1 MKKKF
6 ILAIFGISLLFMAC
20 QEDSYYNGYDM
31 GGKNSSIL
39 TEAMKLIEDNHDFVS
54 LPDLDKTLKGGS
66 ATRSSSSN
74 HSLRYEEED
83 FIFDWGEA
91 DVMTSKVAEV
101 VIAPVKY
108 SKEMA
113 LRSITLEGNSRK
125 RETTPLHSILYMRK
139 MLETGQTHAYIL
151 SFAPDRDY
159 INACEENGEELQL
172 YPNPQGSNFSG
183 IQFFS
188 TIYGEIT
195 HGIRYE
201 NGRKCYYILPRSDRN
216 REFIEKYRNGDYCD
230 HECDS
235 THTHVKMSLEFI
247 TATAATRSTYSN
259 NSEDNGG
266 LLCSICNKNVYECTC
281 VEIVE
286 CGVCRKQPCICDEY
300 IEEEEERCPYCMC
313 LVEYCGCNDTWGDQ
327 GGTSGP
333 NPGGYPPT
341 PSYPPGYKPGT
352 GSGSGGT
359 TVVTPSDIVEQL
371 GNTNSTFTTVGIEK
385 LNNVMKT
392 FSDNI
397 FSGIIYKLLSGS
409 TPNITFSIE
418 QRYDKNGNPIIAG
431 FLNESNKIIFFSEA
445 SISFDNIVEEILHAA
460 QYHCFSEK
468 DRFLTS
474 LGNIELEAKMIKDMI
489 DHLTDGCCDTCLQFY
504 YSSDYNELVNRYMD
518 WLYGE
523 VDEPKDYSNYSYW
536 YNLLLPGFTYPGY
549 PVDVSDKSHMLLDR
563 FHEELIKL

>member
-359 TVVTPSDIVEQL
+359 TDSSISISDSLSRITTKELVKLNEKDVSSLNDIIDQLIENGGNHQKLFNKLVESKAQITFQL
-371 GNTNSTFTTVGIEK
+371 GDTKDGPA
-385 LNNVMKT
+385 
-392 FSDNI
+392 I
-397 FSGIIYKLLSGS
+397 F
-409 TPNITFSIE
+409 
-418 QRYDKNGNPIIAG
+418 DKNILVFKCSDAITYENFIEEFVHAVQYNCFYNYNMNPQYGN
-431 FLNESNKIIFFSEA
+431 
-445 SISFDNIVEEILHAA
+445 
-460 QYHCFSEK
+460 Y
-468 DRFLTS
+468 
-474 LGNIELEAKMIKDMI
+474 ELEAKMVCDI
-489 DHLTDGCCDTCLQFY
+489 LCAEAGSGCMSKVSQYVLPSGRGYATIYDKWVFLGN
-504 YSSDYNELVNRYMD
+504 YSNYQVHYNNL
-518 WLYGE
+518 
-523 VDEPKDYSNYSYW
+523 KAHFDYSNDGQ
-536 YNLLLPGFTYPGY
+536 PDFFIGIYPKILKFLYGG
-549 PVDVSDKSHMLLDR
+549 
-563 FHEELIKL
+563 E